1 MTFAI
6 VGLSSALAIAAAV
19 ALFFAI
25 VGGVATYEICKPLTS
40 QERRVA
46 REQARRRGAPT
57 PPPIDGSAIRVIGGG
72 RRGPGPDIDQPLGKE
87 RIGR

>member
-1 MTFAI
+1 MIATVDLGTAATI
-6 VGLSSALAIAAAV
+6 VLGLGT
-19 ALFFAI
+19 FFAI
-25 VGGVATYEICKPLTS
+25 VAGVVAYELRRAPTPR
-40 QERRVA
+40 ERQVA
-46 REQARRRGAPT
+46 RRQGRPI

>member
-6 VGLSSALAIAAAV
+6 VGLSGALAVAAAV
-19 ALFFAI
+19 ALFFVI
-25 VGGVATYEICKPLTS
+25 VVGFATYEIRKPLTA

-46 REQARRRGAPT
+46 REQARRRGAST
-57 PPPIDGSAIRVIGGG
+57 PPPIDGSAIRVIGDG
-72 RRGPGPDIDQPLGKE
+72 RRDPGPDIDQPLGKE